1 MLLDEL
7 LIKIGID
14 ADSQAM
20 REFEQFLNSV
30 SDGTGSAVD
39 SLGAFAKSIEDIV
52 SDATAQAR
60 DMPEFAEFFQSI
72 EQLQQETAN
81 LSQDESLDA
90 WGQKLIESDKM
101 L

>member
-30 SDGTGSAVD
+30 SDGTESAVD
-39 SLGAFAKSIEDIV
+39 SLGA
-52 SDATAQAR
+52 
-60 DMPEFAEFFQSI
+60 
-72 EQLQQETAN
+72 
-81 LSQDESLDA
+81 LS
-90 WGQKLIESDKM
+90 K
-101 L
+101 